1 MSEYHLNIS
10 GKLKEE
16 DYPIIKEYLNI
27 VEYDDLL
34 ILNPDMENDKDTEI
48 IVKLIESS
56 GFHTKLSKNNKKG
69 RDFIMAAR
77 V

>member
-16 DYPIIKEYLNI
+16 DYLIIKKYLDI
-27 VEYDDLL
+27 IEYDDFLM
-34 ILNPDMENDKDTEI
+34 IYPDSEDEIDIDKIIEI
-48 IVKLIESS
+48 VNNS
-56 GFHTKLSKNNKKG
+56 GFHTKLSANKKSG
-69 RDFIMAAR
+69 KNYILAAK